1 MKKFEKW
8 AKIFILSAL
17 FAAAIILFMLFKKQ
31 WIEAIMLIVI
41 VILMTIPFV
50 NLWRDLKEHG
60 MKTEFDISR
69 VLGKEAKDALSFG
82 NIGMITYDADYV
94 VTWCSPFFAEHG
106 MDLVNKKVTSWIE
119 NIRTLFDEEV
129 DVVIGK
135 YKDSVFEIAYAIL
148 LSFLCFTFS
157 KIAIFSLSNIASSN
171 FCSFIFGS

>member
-94 VTWCSPFFAEHG
+94 VTWCSPFSSIR
-106 MDLVNKKVTSWIE
+106 KTSLALIWRLILKSFVA
-119 NIRTLFDEEV
+119 IR
-129 DVVIGK
+129 
-135 YKDSVFEIAYAIL
+135 L
-148 LSFLCFTFS
+148 LLAKC
-157 KIAIFSLSNIASSN
+157 
-171 FCSFIFGS
+171 

>member
-82 NIGMITYDADYV
+82 NIGMITYDVDYV

-135 YKDSVFEIAYAIL
+135 YKDSVFEITRKEDNRMLYVKDI
-148 LSFLCFTFS
+148 T
-157 KIAIFSLSNIASSN
+157 
-171 FCSFIFGS
+171 